1 MAAAKTTKAKAA
13 TTTKKATTAK
23 TTAAK
28 KPVVKKKAPVVKQ
41 EPEVEEEVVEEKK
54 KLSWKQKL
62 AIAGTAIVGIAGA
75 IALHGKS
82 KYNEGAA
89 DQAATDIQAYSQ
101 KPTEVNVY
109 LTDNQATEEPEIEE
123 LEEAADEIEEI

>member
-1 MAAAKTTKAKAA
+1 MAAAKVTKKAA
-13 TTTKKATTAK
+13 TTTTKAATAK
-23 TTAAK
+23 TAGTK
-28 KPVVKKKAPVVKQ
+28 KPVVKKKAPAVKQ
-41 EPEVEEEVVEEKK
+41 EPKKEEVVEEKK

-109 LTDNQATEEPEIEE
+109 LTDNTTTEEPEIEE
-123 LEEAADEIEEI
+123 LNDEAADEIEEI

>member
-1 MAAAKTTKAKAA
+1 MAAAKVTKKAA
-13 TTTKKATTAK
+13 TTTTKAATAK
-23 TTAAK
+23 TAETK
-28 KPVVKKKAPVVKQ
+28 KPVVKKKAPAVKQ
-41 EPEVEEEVVEEKK
+41 EPKKEEVVVEEKK
-54 KLSWKQKL
+54 KLTLKQKL
-62 AIAGTAIVGIAGA
+62 IIAGTAIAGIAGA

-109 LTDNQATEEPEIEE
+109 LTDNQATEEPDEIEE
-123 LEEAADEIEEI
+123 LEDDVAEIEEI